1 ADSEE
6 QNVSTGLSP
15 SSNVLGE
22 SNKGNILSG
31 SNAGGAGVDAA
42 GKQARRAR
50 FSEKFVEARTRELID
65 VLDSLRTAGEANLE
79 SLALSNE
86 SIREDGV
93 DCGDDRQW
101 RLKEEGKEHRVLYR
115 KGPEG
120 TPLHEICLEGIIH
133 GPLDTLLAVV
143 WEVPFFKDW
152 WPQFSVPPFKVLESK
167 FAHRIAPGL
176 ELSYL
181 QFKSPWP
188 FATRE
193 LLFFAFM
200 VHDTATG
207 LFVASVHSP
216 PDDISHMDPETAP
229 LHPSAMPAVA
239 PGCVRMTVGGGFA
252 GQDLGGGRCYFRGA
266 CTLDMKFDLMPPWLI
281 NATTPSLVASHATPL
296 SPPPPHSG
304 ACTLDMKF
312 DLMPPW
318 LINFVARQLAGTG
331 YHLLCHE
338 VDTIVKAAAAAAT
351 VNKCDKKKGRGAFQQ
366 LLASDPAILFV
377 RARAAAAAAAEA
389 GPSDPQGDAKHEKHV
404 TSMTAAT
411 GTKREAFSC
420 SPSQQDGFQEEVVL
434 GDGETGNNALSSSSV
449 GPVKSA
455 ARPVTVTGESGGS
468 DEDTALG
475 CLDNAMALAEGID
488 LLDQA
493 LEEPTWKDLDKV
505 TALISKQ
512 LDVKNGSAAGAAG
525 AGGSS
530 NSVADYW
537 AAETVKLLE
546 DLKSV
551 SVEALATTDPADRNA
566 WKMCEEGPEH
576 RAMLRKGP
584 EGTAI
589 NALCMEG
596 RIDSPVHAA
605 VAMTRDAGFFKE
617 WWPQG
622 DMPVYRIV
630 ENRYLARVGDGFDI
644 TYMKFKVPWP
654 FPWQEFAMIFFTIY
668 DSDTGVA
675 TTVVRTLPEDNSE
688 IDASIHGFSR
698 DMAPPVPSGMVRMAI
713 NGGFSIKD
721 LGRSRCHFRSIFTCD
736 LKLPAMVVNFVT
748 KEFGGVLFNLFRKEV
763 ETDLADEGQKGVE
776 FRKVLKE
783 EKLYGRIEAAM
794 DEYRAKAAGG
804 LGMGENGLGETGVE
818 GEEGEEV
825 EEEKKVLVAT
835 ASFVEG
841 APTEA
846 HRSAMAAASAAAATA
861 AAARVTHT
869 NGGEEEEEE
878 EEVFEDAEDQLL
890 VTLDDSEPASY
901 PHQQKHP
908 HPPVPPAYAPFSSQD
923 PAIAAAFAAA
933 AALAGA
939 GGTGAGGNPVAGSAS
954 SGAAEPALT
963 PDVLQAMATLEQ
975 ALESLRARTSAALSA
990 AAHAGGPGGGMF
1002 PGQYGHAYPP
1012 PPLPAYGA
1020 VPGYGPVVGGKG
1032 GRFVGAPVGNPPLL
1046 PYYTAP
1052 FPPNEMQRFAGPV
1065 PVVGRMDGYG
1075 RVSGR
1080 RANGARGGGGRYKG
1094 EGGVMVAPGKGGM
1107 GGMSGRGG
1115 GEGGGGGKMSRNG
1128 KQQPPFHPSQQ
1139 QMMVSGK
1146 AGAGTGKVAT
1156 AEAPATAAAAPPAT
1170 GSTLWSAASALFG
1183 LATCCTATGLRNA
1196 EAAGYILPEELP
1208 SERWR
1213 DDVEDDYNEYDSEE
1227 DEDEGYYEGY
1237 GGGINGVPGGYGN
1250 GGYGNGAYGPGAYG
1264 DGGYGGNSGG
1274 RLVDERQVWRGR
1286 AMVGSGGGGG
1296 GGREWRPRGGG
1307 GGGRGRGGGRR
1318 GGGGAYVGDSWG
1330 DGAGTGRGGTGG
1342 GGRGGRGDGDASGW
1356 GGGGRGG
1363 RGGGG
1368 GRHGGGDQR
1377 GWWGDGGGGRHGRG
1391 GGFGGRWGGGGG
1403 RGGRNYQQQA
1413 EQQQG
1418 EQQAEQQQG
1427 EQQAEQ
1433 QQGEQQAEQQ
1443 QGEQQAEQ
1451 QQGEQQ
1457 AEQQAHHSA
1466 HGQQIQ
1472 QSQLVDGQ
1480 NLDATGSAGI
1490 LGSAPLAPS
1499 VPPGFEKRT
1508 NLVESTAATVAA
1520 TSATP
1525 PAAAA
1530 VTAATAGSS
1539 GLAVPPGFGP
1549 SPSQPSA
1556 SASPAFPPAP
1566 EEEEEPFLSYLP
1578 QDEILAGGVS
1588 RMGGLDGSLEG
1599 GSEGGLVGGSA
1610 AGLAGVDSG
1619 DTQKMVDR
1627 TVERLREMLR
1637 LPAKQFWRT
1646 VARSPS
1652 LVAFLDSYLRFRSRC
1667 RLKTRRKPPSLF
1679 HLPSCSPTRPP
1690 STPPSPSYPDLL
1702 LSMRLFDA
1710 PKLMDVAAVFRM
1722 TNSVSFPSALLLPLH
1737 FPLPPPLHPLR
1748 PTQTSFSPCASLMH
1762 PSSWTWLLLSLG
1774 RPPASLT
1781 LSPLFYISLS
1791 PTTSTLSS
1799 LPSDL
1804 LLSMRLFDAP
1814 KLMDVCR
1821 VLVSQPLF
1829 RADLSSSLLQ
1839 LLRVVEEMVT
1849 RACGRMEEPASA
1861 SEIIEA
1867 LQYLCDFAFSLD
1879 ALFDAYPPAPL
1890 LLLQATTATTTR
1902 TAPTRKS
1909 KQGTAAAAAAAP
1921 AASSPVRLLSVLAQI
1936 RDSFLPLLLLLA
1948 SSNSSLSA
1956 KRTPMQSAATVNVQG
1971 KILQTK
1977 LEEVAWKYLWG
1988 AYLGGRG
1995 CARAAAAA
2003 AAAAAV
2009 AGGGGTGGDNTAG
2022 GDRTSRSR
2030 GSRNRGSNSGSSSD
2044 GLPPCPVCDCGVKP
2058 GRGKQSGCPLWDGL
2072 LGQKMNFGQVLLE
2085 EILAVHGVSS
2095 GSTGSKDVDGV
2106 AWIPLLR
2113 AVDASFGL
2121 RSAIYEEKMKG
2132 KLPLDNTQFD
2142 TISDIIGPPITLPPP
2157 LTSVFVLFSSVF
2169 PAGKLPL
2176 DNTQFDTI
2184 SDIIGP
2190 PITLPPPLTS
2200 SSSSD
2205 PSTTSNTTAANH
2217 PPSAE
2222 DFPSLTPSLSASADA
2237 ESAALEQSKISLVRD
2252 IFPDFGEGFVGACL
2266 EAYGGD
2272 AEAVIQ
2278 HVLEGSLHPDL
2289 AKLDTQLKVK
2299 PGKAGAGGKGD
2310 AAAASGAVG
2319 AAGAVSAA
2327 GGGAASGA
2335 AGKGKGK
2342 AVVAEGG
2349 EEDEEDEEG
2358 GARGWGGVVDQQRE
2372 VERKLRGEGS
2382 SAVGEGGSSWAG
2394 IAKTTTTPTTAPAT
2408 AAATAAA
2415 SAAAPAGRFVR
2426 SKREDES
2433 VEEEVWKR
2441 GSAAGT
2447 GSRREQEAVKR
2458 FVFESQFEYDDEY
2471 DDSFDEL
2478 EGYDVAGGAGS
2489 SEVEEVGTR
2498 FAARAAAGGAGGA
2511 GGAAGAGGAVGAGL
2525 KGQQV
2530 QQQGLVQAQA
2540 QSQSQ
2545 SQQAQAQAQAQ
2556 GPQFY
2561 VKDGKN
2567 YSYKVKGSVAVGSAA
2582 QAAEMKRI
2590 EAGLI
2595 HGLGEGGNRAA
2606 WGGAEEEEEVEEEE
2620 EEEEEEEGEG
2630 GSGGGGL
2637 GASGGGLGGG
2647 RGGIGPGGGGRGWR
2661 GGRGGRG
2668 GGGGGR
2674 GGGGRGGRAGR
2685 GGGRGG
2691 GSGRG
2696 WGGQEGSGSRG
2707 DGAAAAAG
2715 GGSGSSGGGGRG
2727 QSSSAGGSRGGSSGG
2742 SGGGS
2747 FARPTAAS
2755 TTSSKHVSSGAA
2767 VGAAARGAGGAAGSA
2782 AGSAGAGAGD
2792 MGKKERKPSQKAGP
2806 GYGGF
2811 RGGR

>member
-1 ADSEE
+1 MSFLEARQALDRSLASHAWTDRDAVAAAVRRHLVADSEE

-281 NATTPSLVASHATPL
+281 N
-296 SPPPPHSG
+296 
-304 ACTLDMKF
+304 
-312 DLMPPW
+312 
-318 LINFVARQLAGTG
+318 FVARQLAGTG

-366 LLASDPAILFV
+366 LLASDPVYMGLRKAMEEYRRGKAEEGERRRREGSEEEGRSLRELGEKV
-377 RARAAAAAAAEA
+377 EEEVERLVSSLSKRESVLGPEEAEEALLQLEAAAASAVALTRPSVEPPGSQARDRSGSRSGSGLGAGGAAET
-389 GPSDPQGDAKHEKHV
+389 Q
-404 TSMTAAT
+404 
-411 GTKREAFSC
+411 
-420 SPSQQDGFQEEVVL
+420 
-434 GDGETGNNALSSSSV
+434 
-449 GPVKSA
+449 
-455 ARPVTVTGESGGS
+455 
-468 DEDTALG
+468 
-475 CLDNAMALAEGID
+475 AMALAEGID

-537 AAETVKLLE
+537 AAETVTLLE

-794 DEYRAKAAGG
+794 DEYRAKAAEG

-846 HRSAMAAASAAAATA
+846 HRPAMAAASAAAATA

-890 VTLDDSEPASY
+890 VTLEDSEPASY

-975 ALESLRARTSAALSA
+975 ALESMRARTSAALSA

-1046 PYYTAP
+1046 PYYAAP

-1208 SERWR
+1208 SERRR

-1264 DGGYGGNSGG
+1264 DGGYGGNGG
-1274 RLVDERQVWRGR
+1274 G
-1286 AMVGSGGGGG
+1286 GGGGG

-1377 GWWGDGGGGRHGRG
+1377 GWGGDGGGGRQGRG

-1403 RGGRNYQQQA
+1403 RGGRNYQ
-1413 EQQQG
+1413 
-1418 EQQAEQQQG
+1418 
-1427 EQQAEQ
+1427 
-1433 QQGEQQAEQQ
+1433 
-1443 QGEQQAEQ
+1443 QQAEQ

-1556 SASPAFPPAP
+1556 SASPAFPPGGVCVCILP
-1566 EEEEEPFLSYLP
+1566 CTHVHTPFPLFPFPPISSFLPLSPFSLSPLFPFLSFPPFSPFSLSPLLP
-1578 QDEILAGGVS
+1578 FPHFPPLPFSPFPLPPFPTSPPPLNTLFPPIPVARSPWLGAFLDSHLLRTRS
-1588 RMGGLDGSLEG
+1588 RWCDLL
-1599 GSEGGLVGGSA
+1599 LSA
-1610 AGLAGVDSG
+1610 AAANPSPPPVC
-1619 DTQKMVDR
+1619 
-1627 TVERLREMLR
+1627 
-1637 LPAKQFWRT
+1637 PI
-1646 VARSPS
+1646 ARSPS
-1652 LVAFLDSYLRFRSRC
+1652 LVAFLDSYLRFRSRWFDHLLSAAAAAETGGFLGTAGADGVNGGGGGGEGSEGTGRGVVVGDEELC
-1667 RLKTRRKPPSLF
+1667 RLVFLLLLRMSSNIESRAKPSEQLQAKD
-1679 HLPSCSPTRPP
+1679 HAH
-1690 STPPSPSYPDLL
+1690 LL

-1710 PKLMDVAAVFRM
+1710 PKLMDVAAVFARA
-1722 TNSVSFPSALLLPLH
+1722 N
-1737 FPLPPPLHPLR
+1737 
-1748 PTQTSFSPCASLMH
+1748 
-1762 PSSWTWLLLSLG
+1762 
-1774 RPPASLT
+1774 PAATRQL
-1781 LSPLFYISLS
+1781 
-1791 PTTSTLSS
+1791 
-1799 LPSDL
+1799 
-1804 LLSMRLFDAP
+1804 
-1814 KLMDVCR
+1814 VCR

-1849 RACGRMEEPASA
+1849 RACGRMEEH
-1861 SEIIEA
+1861 
-1867 LQYLCDFAFSLD
+1867 
-1879 ALFDAYPPAPL
+1879 
-1890 LLLQATTATTTR
+1890 
-1902 TAPTRKS
+1902 S
-1909 KQGTAAAAAAAP
+1909 K
-1921 AASSPVRLLSVLAQI
+1921 ASSP
-1936 RDSFLPLLLLLA
+1936 
-1948 SSNSSLSA
+1948 
-1956 KRTPMQSAATVNVQG
+1956 
-1971 KILQTK
+1971 
-1977 LEEVAWKYLWG
+1977 
-1988 AYLGGRG
+1988 
-1995 CARAAAAA
+1995 
-2003 AAAAAV
+2003 
-2009 AGGGGTGGDNTAG
+2009 
-2022 GDRTSRSR
+2022 
-2030 GSRNRGSNSGSSSD
+2030 
-2044 GLPPCPVCDCGVKP
+2044 
-2058 GRGKQSGCPLWDGL
+2058 
-2072 LGQKMNFGQVLLE
+2072 
-2085 EILAVHGVSS
+2085 
-2095 GSTGSKDVDGV
+2095 
-2106 AWIPLLR
+2106 
-2113 AVDASFGL
+2113 
-2121 RSAIYEEKMKG
+2121 
-2132 KLPLDNTQFD
+2132 
-2142 TISDIIGPPITLPPP
+2142 
-2157 LTSVFVLFSSVF
+2157 
-2169 PAGKLPL
+2169 
-2176 DNTQFDTI
+2176 
-2184 SDIIGP
+2184 
-2190 PITLPPPLTS
+2190 
-2200 SSSSD
+2200 
-2205 PSTTSNTTAANH
+2205 
-2217 PPSAE
+2217 PPS
-2222 DFPSLTPSLSASADA
+2222 
-2237 ESAALEQSKISLVRD
+2237 
-2252 IFPDFGEGFVGACL
+2252 
-2266 EAYGGD
+2266 
-2272 AEAVIQ
+2272 
-2278 HVLEGSLHPDL
+2278 
-2289 AKLDTQLKVK
+2289 
-2299 PGKAGAGGKGD
+2299 
-2310 AAAASGAVG
+2310 
-2319 AAGAVSAA
+2319 
-2327 GGGAASGA
+2327 
-2335 AGKGKGK
+2335 
-2342 AVVAEGG
+2342 
-2349 EEDEEDEEG
+2349 
-2358 GARGWGGVVDQQRE
+2358 
-2372 VERKLRGEGS
+2372 
-2382 SAVGEGGSSWAG
+2382 
-2394 IAKTTTTPTTAPAT
+2394 
-2408 AAATAAA
+2408 
-2415 SAAAPAGRFVR
+2415 
-2426 SKREDES
+2426 
-2433 VEEEVWKR
+2433 
-2441 GSAAGT
+2441 
-2447 GSRREQEAVKR
+2447 
-2458 FVFESQFEYDDEY
+2458 
-2471 DDSFDEL
+2471 
-2478 EGYDVAGGAGS
+2478 
-2489 SEVEEVGTR
+2489 SEITE
-2498 FAARAAAGGAGGA
+2498 
-2511 GGAAGAGGAVGAGL
+2511 
-2525 KGQQV
+2525 
-2530 QQQGLVQAQA
+2530 
-2540 QSQSQ
+2540 
-2545 SQQAQAQAQAQ
+2545 
-2556 GPQFY
+2556 
-2561 VKDGKN
+2561 
-2567 YSYKVKGSVAVGSAA
+2567 
-2582 QAAEMKRI
+2582 
-2590 EAGLI
+2590 
-2595 HGLGEGGNRAA
+2595 
-2606 WGGAEEEEEVEEEE
+2606 
-2620 EEEEEEEGEG
+2620 
-2630 GSGGGGL
+2630 
-2637 GASGGGLGGG
+2637 
-2647 RGGIGPGGGGRGWR
+2647 
-2661 GGRGGRG
+2661 
-2668 GGGGGR
+2668 
-2674 GGGGRGGRAGR
+2674 
-2685 GGGRGG
+2685 
-2691 GSGRG
+2691 
-2696 WGGQEGSGSRG
+2696 
-2707 DGAAAAAG
+2707 
-2715 GGSGSSGGGGRG
+2715 
-2727 QSSSAGGSRGGSSGG
+2727 
-2742 SGGGS
+2742 
-2747 FARPTAAS
+2747 
-2755 TTSSKHVSSGAA
+2755 
-2767 VGAAARGAGGAAGSA
+2767 
-2782 AGSAGAGAGD
+2782 
-2792 MGKKERKPSQKAGP
+2792 
-2806 GYGGF
+2806 
-2811 RGGR
+2811 

>member
-1 ADSEE
+1 MTRP
-6 QNVSTGLSP
+6 TGLLVASVHCCTAEDIHQSSP
-15 SSNVLGE
+15 SWFMTRPTGL
-22 SNKGNILSG
+22 
-31 SNAGGAGVDAA
+31 
-42 GKQARRAR
+42 
-50 FSEKFVEARTRELID
+50 FVASVHCCTAEDIHQSSPSWFMTRPTGLL
-65 VLDSLRTAGEANLE
+65 VASVHCCTA
-79 SLALSNE
+79 
-86 SIREDGV
+86 ED
-93 DCGDDRQW
+93 
-101 RLKEEGKEHRVLYR
+101 
-115 KGPEG
+115 
-120 TPLHEICLEGIIH
+120 IH
-133 GPLDTLLAVV
+133 
-143 WEVPFFKDW
+143 
-152 WPQFSVPPFKVLESK
+152 QS
-167 FAHRIAPGL
+167 
-176 ELSYL
+176 
-181 QFKSPWP
+181 SPSW
-188 FATRE
+188 FTTRP
-193 LLFFAFM
+193 
-200 VHDTATG
+200 TG
-207 LFVASVHSP
+207 LFVASVHSVGAGVEGTTP

-366 LLASDPAILFV
+366 LLASDPAGGMNGITVHCAMRVKLTRF
-377 RARAAAAAAAEA
+377 EA
-389 GPSDPQGDAKHEKHV
+389 
-404 TSMTAAT
+404 
-411 GTKREAFSC
+411 
-420 SPSQQDGFQEEVVL
+420 
-434 GDGETGNNALSSSSV
+434 
-449 GPVKSA
+449 
-455 ARPVTVTGESGGS
+455 
-468 DEDTALG
+468 
-475 CLDNAMALAEGID
+475 NAMALAEGID

-1480 NLDATGSAGI
+1480 NLDATG
-1490 LGSAPLAPS
+1490 
-1499 VPPGFEKRT
+1499 T
-1508 NLVESTAATVAA
+1508 
-1520 TSATP
+1520 
-1525 PAAAA
+1525 
-1530 VTAATAGSS
+1530 
-1539 GLAVPPGFGP
+1539 
-1549 SPSQPSA
+1549 
-1556 SASPAFPPAP
+1556 P

-1814 KLMDVCR
+1814 KLMDVAADFAR
-1821 VLVSQPLF
+1821 AKFPL
-1829 RADLSSSLLQ
+1829 LTSL
-1839 LLRVVEEMVT
+1839 
-1849 RACGRMEEPASA
+1849 PASLPVA
-1861 SEIIEA
+1861 RR
-1867 LQYLCDFAFSLD
+1867 
-1879 ALFDAYPPAPL
+1879 PPPLHAPL
-1890 LLLQATTATTTR
+1890 RCAQAH
-1902 TAPTRKS
+1902 
-1909 KQGTAAAAAAAP
+1909 
-1921 AASSPVRLLSVLAQI
+1921 
-1936 RDSFLPLLLLLA
+1936 
-1948 SSNSSLSA
+1948 
-1956 KRTPMQSAATVNVQG
+1956 
-1971 KILQTK
+1971 
-1977 LEEVAWKYLWG
+1977 
-1988 AYLGGRG
+1988 GRG
-1995 CARAAAAA
+1995 CCLCEGKPRC
-2003 AAAAAV
+2003 
-2009 AGGGGTGGDNTAG
+2009 NTA
-2022 GDRTSRSR
+2022 
-2030 GSRNRGSNSGSSSD
+2030 
-2044 GLPPCPVCDCGVKP
+2044 
-2058 GRGKQSGCPLWDGL
+2058 
-2072 LGQKMNFGQVLLE
+2072 
-2085 EILAVHGVSS
+2085 
-2095 GSTGSKDVDGV
+2095 
-2106 AWIPLLR
+2106 
-2113 AVDASFGL
+2113 
-2121 RSAIYEEKMKG
+2121 
-2132 KLPLDNTQFD
+2132 
-2142 TISDIIGPPITLPPP
+2142 
-2157 LTSVFVLFSSVF
+2157 
-2169 PAGKLPL
+2169 AG
-2176 DNTQFDTI
+2176 
-2184 SDIIGP
+2184 
-2190 PITLPPPLTS
+2190 
-2200 SSSSD
+2200 
-2205 PSTTSNTTAANH
+2205 
-2217 PPSAE
+2217 
-2222 DFPSLTPSLSASADA
+2222 
-2237 ESAALEQSKISLVRD
+2237 
-2252 IFPDFGEGFVGACL
+2252 
-2266 EAYGGD
+2266 
-2272 AEAVIQ
+2272 
-2278 HVLEGSLHPDL
+2278 
-2289 AKLDTQLKVK
+2289 
-2299 PGKAGAGGKGD
+2299 
-2310 AAAASGAVG
+2310 
-2319 AAGAVSAA
+2319 
-2327 GGGAASGA
+2327 
-2335 AGKGKGK
+2335 
-2342 AVVAEGG
+2342 
-2349 EEDEEDEEG
+2349 
-2358 GARGWGGVVDQQRE
+2358 
-2372 VERKLRGEGS
+2372 
-2382 SAVGEGGSSWAG
+2382 
-2394 IAKTTTTPTTAPAT
+2394 
-2408 AAATAAA
+2408 
-2415 SAAAPAGRFVR
+2415 
-2426 SKREDES
+2426 
-2433 VEEEVWKR
+2433 
-2441 GSAAGT
+2441 
-2447 GSRREQEAVKR
+2447 
-2458 FVFESQFEYDDEY
+2458 
-2471 DDSFDEL
+2471 
-2478 EGYDVAGGAGS
+2478 
-2489 SEVEEVGTR
+2489 
-2498 FAARAAAGGAGGA
+2498 
-2511 GGAAGAGGAVGAGL
+2511 
-2525 KGQQV
+2525 
-2530 QQQGLVQAQA
+2530 
-2540 QSQSQ
+2540 
-2545 SQQAQAQAQAQ
+2545 
-2556 GPQFY
+2556 
-2561 VKDGKN
+2561 
-2567 YSYKVKGSVAVGSAA
+2567 
-2582 QAAEMKRI
+2582 
-2590 EAGLI
+2590 
-2595 HGLGEGGNRAA
+2595 
-2606 WGGAEEEEEVEEEE
+2606 
-2620 EEEEEEEGEG
+2620 
-2630 GSGGGGL
+2630 
-2637 GASGGGLGGG
+2637 
-2647 RGGIGPGGGGRGWR
+2647 
-2661 GGRGGRG
+2661 
-2668 GGGGGR
+2668 
-2674 GGGGRGGRAGR
+2674 
-2685 GGGRGG
+2685 
-2691 GSGRG
+2691 
-2696 WGGQEGSGSRG
+2696 
-2707 DGAAAAAG
+2707 
-2715 GGSGSSGGGGRG
+2715 
-2727 QSSSAGGSRGGSSGG
+2727 
-2742 SGGGS
+2742 
-2747 FARPTAAS
+2747 
-2755 TTSSKHVSSGAA
+2755 
-2767 VGAAARGAGGAAGSA
+2767 
-2782 AGSAGAGAGD
+2782 
-2792 MGKKERKPSQKAGP
+2792 
-2806 GYGGF
+2806 
-2811 RGGR
+2811 